1 MLKRFFLIILSL
13 ILIVSTFA
21 FIGCSSDDEIVQPDA
36 TNALKLRPLYLPSL
50 KQDDSLIYEMWVANI
65 TVVREVVYMDEVASL
80 GQFFWDAENAEFLS
94 KWEFPRR
101 EDDVFNL
108 PEGKVADD
116 YDLMFITIEPYED
129 DDPEM
134 SMNGILQGAI
144 ILDYPEL
151 AMTFSGGFDE
161 ASGAYVLAS
170 LTDHDLEENEG
181 AGIWFTFAEAGN
193 DFSYENLELGL
204 EELPIIPEDA
214 DYIYEAWVYMDRW
227 SKPLSLGKF
236 RNALFRDLDNPY
248 VDNKYAPLLPGE
260 DFLRNAPRGFEFPL
274 NLVGNK
280 GDSTAVYITIEP
292 YPDPDPKNPF
302 PIICMSRNLPLLS
315 GPSADTSKLYHQ
327 TMELGNRYS
336 TMPKVEVVR
345 TAAVED

>member
-13 ILIVSTFA
+13 ILIVSIFA
-21 FIGCSSDDEIVQPDA
+21 FVGCSDNDEIVQPDA

-50 KQDDSLIYEMWVANI
+50 KQADSLIYELWVANI

-108 PEGKVADD
+108 PDGKVADD

-151 AMTFSGGFDE
+151 TMTYSGGYNR
-161 ASGAYVLAS
+161 ASGFYVLAS

-181 AGIWFTFAEAGN
+181 AGIWFTFTEIGN
-193 DFSYENLELGL
+193 TFDYENLEMGL
-204 EELPIIPEDA
+204 EMPIIPEDA

-227 SKPLSLGKF
+227 PKPLSLGKF
-236 RNALFRDLDNPY
+236 RNPFFRDLDNPY

-260 DFLRNAPRGFEFPL
+260 DFLKNAPRGFEFPL
-274 NLVGNK
+274 DLVGNK

-302 PIICMSRNLPLLS
+302 PIICLSRNLPLLKDEDDKQS
-315 GPSADTSKLYHQ
+315 RKWHQ
-327 TMELGNRYS
+327 NMQLGNRYS
-336 TMPKVEVVR
+336 TMPKIEVVR